1 MSRKMKVPRL
11 VLWLNDLWENNYFV
25 VGSEEPKTKRQRLA
39 TDRGISDKLAQGN
52 MKQSGFQ

>member
-1 MSRKMKVPRL
+1 MKVPRL